1 MQALVLLDG
10 ATMTSAQYVTLVCS
24 NTAVA
29 IKNIGSYLLI
39 LFGVVLIVMAVM
51 NIVKGLWAMGKAAWL
66 MIFGS
71 LLFGG
76 FLTFGGL
83 TNVIGNMGRVGKDT
97 LDTIIDNMQPTTT
110 APIKASGDATF
121 GMDAAKNAI
130 GVLSDNFFVPFAQ
143 AAALSVGVLLIILAV
158 AQVWKYFKSAGKG
171 QVSLGKVAVMAVIG
185 SVLFTATPTDTTAGW
200 NWIVNKAVGMTRDT
214 IVGAAECTMNNRAPD
229 AVSSNWTPDTSVD
242 LTVSNTTPDLRVPDA
257 PDDLPV

>member
-1 MQALVLLDG
+1 MRALVLLDG
-10 ATMTSAQYVTLVCS
+10 GTITSVQYVTLVCS
-24 NTAVA
+24 NVATA
-29 IKNIGSYLLI
+29 IKNAGSYLLI
-39 LFGVVLIVMAVM
+39 LFGVVLIIMAVM

-97 LDTIIDNMQPTTT
+97 LDTIIGNMQPTTT
-110 APIKASGDATF
+110 APITSSGNAVF

-130 GVLSDNFFVPFAQ
+130 GILSENFFVPFAQ
-143 AAALSVGVLLIILAV
+143 AAALSVGVLLILLAV
-158 AQVWKYFKSAGKG
+158 GQVWKFFKSAGKA
-171 QVSLGKVAVMAVIG
+171 QVSLAKVAVMAVIG

-214 IVGAAECTMNNRAPD
+214 IVGAAEGTMNNREPD
-229 AVSSNWTPDTSVD
+229 AVSSNWTPNTSVD
-242 LTVSNTTPDLRVPDA
+242 LTVPNTTPNLRVPDA